1 MPDSVLS
8 TETKS
13 ASAPNLA
20 TVHRGH
26 STFKISAPDPHA
38 PSVVSDYGN
47 YCYGSVKHTLKKLN
61 FTIEDLRRYPW
72 FDIQKKCMRL
82 NLSWPDVSD
91 LKNFYQMFHADLN
104 SLNSSQSSSDSLSS
118 ASDTD
123 TVINLNATV
132 DAETSSKKSDE
143 DLFHDAASHHEETE
157 LSAMISIQPT
167 DPVVLPAISESG
179 ESTCSE
185 KDPIMGME
193 NASCET
199 QF

>member
-1 MPDSVLS
+1 LPDSVLS
-8 TETKS
+8 TKAKS

-26 STFKISAPDPHA
+26 STFKILAPDPHA

-47 YCYGSVKHTLKKLN
+47 YYYGSVKHNLKKLN

-104 SLNSSQSSSDSLSS
+104 SLNSLQSPSDSLSS

-132 DAETSSKKSDE
+132 DVEASSKKSDE

-157 LSAMISIQPT
+157 LSAMISIRPS
-167 DPVVLPAISESG
+167 DPVVLPTISESG

-185 KDPIMGME
+185 RDPIMGMTNE
-193 NASCET
+193 SCET
-199 QF
+199 PV

>member
-1 MPDSVLS
+1 LPDSVLS
-8 TETKS
+8 TETKL

-26 STFKISAPDPHA
+26 STFKILAPDPHA
-38 PSVVSDYGN
+38 PSVVSDNGDY
-47 YCYGSVKHTLKKLN
+47 YYGSVKHTLKKLN
-61 FTIEDLRRYPW
+61 FTIEDLRRHPW

-104 SLNSSQSSSDSLSS
+104 SLNGSQSPSDSLSS

-132 DAETSSKKSDE
+132 DAEAISKKSDE
-143 DLFHDAASHHEETE
+143 DLFHDAASHHEATE
-157 LSAMISIQPT
+157 LSAMITIRPT

>member
-1 MPDSVLS
+1 M
-8 TETKS
+8 
-13 ASAPNLA
+13 
-20 TVHRGH
+20 
-26 STFKISAPDPHA
+26 
-38 PSVVSDYGN
+38 
-47 YCYGSVKHTLKKLN
+47 C
-61 FTIEDLRRYPW
+61 
-72 FDIQKKCMRL
+72 L

-104 SLNSSQSSSDSLSS
+104 SLNGSQSPFDSLSS

-132 DAETSSKKSDE
+132 DVETSSKKSDV
-143 DLFHDAASHHEETE
+143 DLFHDAVSHHEETE
-157 LSAMISIQPT
+157 LSAMISIQST

>member
-1 MPDSVLS
+1 LPDSVLS
-8 TETKS
+8 TETKA

-20 TVHRGH
+20 TVHRGY
-26 STFKISAPDPHA
+26 STFKIIAPDPHA
-38 PSVVSDYGN
+38 PSVVSDYCG
-47 YCYGSVKHTLKKLN
+47 YYYGSVKHTLKKLN
-61 FTIEDLRRYPW
+61 LTIEDLRRYPW

-104 SLNSSQSSSDSLSS
+104 SLNSQSPSDSLSS

-132 DAETSSKKSDE
+132 DAEAISKKSDK
-143 DLFHDAASHHEETE
+143 DLFHDATSHHEETE
-157 LSAMISIQPT
+157 LSSMISIRPS

-179 ESTCSE
+179 ESTYSE
-185 KDPIMGME
+185 KDPILGSE

>member
-1 MPDSVLS
+1 
-8 TETKS
+8 
-13 ASAPNLA
+13 
-20 TVHRGH
+20 
-26 STFKISAPDPHA
+26 
-38 PSVVSDYGN
+38 
-47 YCYGSVKHTLKKLN
+47 
-61 FTIEDLRRYPW
+61 
-72 FDIQKKCMRL
+72 
-82 NLSWPDVSD
+82 LSWPDVSD

-104 SLNSSQSSSDSLSS
+104 SLNGSQSPSDSLSS

-132 DAETSSKKSDE
+132 DAEAISKKSDE

-157 LSAMISIQPT
+157 LSAMISIRPT

-179 ESTCSE
+179 ESTYSE
-185 KDPIMGME
+185 KDPILGME